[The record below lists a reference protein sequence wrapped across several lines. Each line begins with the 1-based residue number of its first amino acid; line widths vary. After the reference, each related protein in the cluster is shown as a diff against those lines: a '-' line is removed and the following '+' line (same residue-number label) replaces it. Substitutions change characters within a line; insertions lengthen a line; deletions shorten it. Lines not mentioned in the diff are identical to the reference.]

1 MFTRRQRLVLTFILV
16 ALCLGSVASGLA
28 QSSTTPPAVTAPV
41 AKPAPSTK
49 KPPPNKLTDAN
60 GRVIILSSSTPES
73 KEDDAINH
81 QMVYSFG
88 VVTETNCQTIIDKYT
103 NELIPVAQ
111 HAKFPKNQAKY
122 LEIAHEAIG
131 ACQATQGRYIEAEQ
145 NLHQALTEAEI
156 WPGKD
161 DSKYADLWIALSTVQ
176 LKEEHWKDAEASA
189 TQAVTIRQGRIDDYN
204 KVLPK
209 VTGETADNIRKA
221 IQGEQ
226 RWRCTAFANLAYAS
240 FREGNLEQAAK
251 LTEQAYQEGVAAKAR
266 PQDLQDIEYF
276 GGHLADLPTTP
287 PKPPNGPPAPTRRP
301 SLRRHLHQ
309 TNRQPRSRT

>member
-1 MFTRRQRLVLTFILV
+1 MFTRRQRLALTFFLI
-16 ALCLGSVASGLA
+16 ALCTASVAPAFA
-28 QSSTTPPAVTAPV
+28 QSSITPPASTPTAAAPA
-41 AKPAPSTK
+41 AKPVPISK
-49 KPPPNKLTDAN
+49 KPPSNKLTDAN
-60 GRVIILSSSTPES
+60 GRVVILSSSTPES

-88 VVTETNCQTIIDKYT
+88 VVTETNCQTITDKYT
-103 NELIPVAQ
+103 NDLIPVAQ

-189 TQAVTIRQGRIDDYN
+189 TQTVTIRQGRIDDYN

-226 RWRCTAFANLAYAS
+226 RWRCTAFSNLAYAS

-276 GGHLADLPTTP
+276 GAHLADLTNNSAEAAKWAARADTTP
-287 PKPPNGPPAPTRRP
+287 QPPASSTPDK
-301 SLRRHLHQ
+301 
-309 TNRQPRSRT
+309 